1 MTKLSYRIALKYP
14 GGVQYRHYQ
23 KHVPT
28 PSLWKNG
35 NDVNDWIHAQLFD
48 DGAKVITHYLL
59 WNDQPPPGTTASTK
73 CGHTK
78 GILMVH
84 STGIRLLIHSI
95 PKFPERFRP
104 LDRMISRVSEEE
116 QIFGQSLICIHLD
129 QLSPATLRLET
140 NKLTSQIMYMNPNI
154 IQTSPGMAEHEAYS
168 SQTHLREHSF
178 LPNSIFWPCVS
189 SCVASCVTSC
199 VSSCVAPLPVV
210 LHVAKPSL
218 SRENRYCL
226 FDRLAEIYG
235 GPCRVQSWGRPQSL
249 PTKDVSHVSDIR
261 MSIDSGLKGTKGT
274 KEKETGTKEKETK
287 GTEKETH
294 YRTTQDHSKW
304 AVSEEP
310 AEISKR
316 TWTRWT
322 PKTNRL
328 HWVFIGDMNRMTSQH
343 ARGGGGIMIVGDLQL
358 WKAFHELCAS
368 VVREC

>member
-14 GGVQYRHYQ
+14 GGVHYRHYQ

-28 PSLWKNG
+28 LWKNG

-116 QIFGQSLICIHLD
+116 QIFGQSLICIRLD

-154 IQTSPGMAEHEAYS
+154 IQTSPGMAEHEAYA

-178 LPNSIFWPCVS
+178 LPNSIFWPCV
-189 SCVASCVTSC
+189 T
-199 VSSCVAPLPVV
+199 SCVAPLPVV

-226 FDRLAEIYG
+226 FDRLVEIYG

-261 MSIDSGLKGTKGT
+261 MSIDSGLK
-274 KEKETGTKEKETK
+274 ETGTK
-287 GTEKETH
+287 EKETH

-310 AEISKR
+310 AEISK
-316 TWTRWT
+316 WTRWT

>member
-1 MTKLSYRIALKYP
+1 MTKLSYHVALKYP
-14 GGVQYRHYQ
+14 GGVKYRHYQ
-23 KHVPT
+23 KHM
-28 PSLWKNG
+28 PSLWNNG
-35 NDVNDWIHAQLFD
+35 SDINDWIQAQLFD
-48 DGAKVITHYLL
+48 EGAKVITHYLL
-59 WNDQPPPGTTASTK
+59 WNDQPPAGFIASTK

-104 LDRMISRVSEEE
+104 SDRIISRVSEEE

-129 QLSPATLRLET
+129 HLSPATLRLET

-154 IQTSPGMAEHEAYS
+154 IQTSPGMAEHEAYV
-168 SQTHLREHSF
+168 SQSHLREHSF
-178 LPNSIFWPCVS
+178 LPNSLFCTP
-189 SCVASCVTSC
+189 
-199 VSSCVAPLPVV
+199 CVAPFPVV

-218 SRENRYCL
+218 SRENRYCI
-226 FDRLAEIYG
+226 FDRLVEIYG

-261 MSIDSGLKGTKGT
+261 MSIEGTTKAKGTTTKAKGTTKGT
-274 KEKETGTKEKETK
+274 TTKEND
-287 GTEKETH
+287 TH

-304 AVSEEP
+304 AVSEDP
-310 AEISKR
+310 AEISLKWK
-316 TWTRWT
+316 WTRWT
-322 PKTNRL
+322 QQTNRL

>member
-14 GGVQYRHYQ
+14 GGVNYRHYQ
-23 KHVPT
+23 KHV

-35 NDVNDWIHAQLFD
+35 NDVNDWIYSQLFD
-48 DGAKVITHYLL
+48 DGPKVITHYLL
-59 WNDQPPPGTTASTK
+59 WNDQPPPGFSASTK
-73 CGHTK
+73 CGGHTK

-104 LDRMISRVSEEE
+104 SDRIISRLSEEE

-129 QLSPATLRLET
+129 QLSPVTLRLET

-154 IQTSPGMAEHEAYS
+154 IQTSPGMAEHEAYAT
-168 SQTHLREHSF
+168 QTHIREHSF
-178 LPNSIFWPCVS
+178 LPNSLFYCMAPP
-189 SCVASCVTSC
+189 
-199 VSSCVAPLPVV
+199 CVAPSPMV

-226 FDRLAEIYG
+226 FDRLVEIYG

-261 MSIDSGLKGTKGT
+261 MSVDVEDSELKY
-274 KEKETGTKEKETK
+274 TGTKEKK
-287 GTEKETH
+287 EKDTH

-304 AVSEEP
+304 AVSEEEPP
-310 AEISKR
+310 AKWC
-316 TWTRWT
+316 WTQPWT
-322 PKTNRL
+322 QRPQKK

-343 ARGGGGIMIVGDLQL
+343 VRGGGGIMIVGDLQL